1 MHERSVYISD
11 MSGVENSQQQLA
23 EQMSCDELCH
33 IHYGRILQLCRLL
46 LVNHPEAEEV
56 AQEVF
61 LKLVQEYQR
70 SVQIRSWEAWLVRV
84 AVNACHDRRRSVWW
98 KWWRT
103 LSDSIQQEDLPSP
116 SRTPE
121 EYLLT
126 REERE
131 QVWNALHALSAR
143 QREVFVLRRIE
154 GWSTEEVAA
163 TLGLTAGSIKRHLFH
178 ALRHLEK
185 ARRGQT

>member
-1 MHERSVYISD
+1 
-11 MSGVENSQQQLA
+11 MSAAKTPQQKPTD
-23 EQMSCDELCH
+23 QMSCDELCH
-33 IHYGRILQLCRLL
+33 IHYGRVQQLCRLL
-46 LVNHPEAEEV
+46 LVNRYDAEEV

-70 SVQIRSWEAWLVRV
+70 PVQIRSWEAWLVRV
-84 AVNACHDRRRSVWW
+84 AVNACRDRRRSVWW
-98 KWWRT
+98 QWWRAP
-103 LSDSIQQEDLPSP
+103 SNSIQQEDLPSP

-121 EYLLT
+121 EHLLT

-131 QVWNALHALSAR
+131 HVWNALHALSAR

-154 GWSTEEVAA
+154 GWSTEEVAK

>member
-1 MHERSVYISD
+1 
-11 MSGVENSQQQLA
+11 MSAADNPQPKPNEHA
-23 EQMSCDELCH
+23 SCDELCH
-33 IHYGRILQLCRLL
+33 LHYGRVLQLCRLL
-46 LVNHPEAEEV
+46 LADRHDAQEV

-84 AVNACHDRRRSVWW
+84 TINACHDRRRSAWW

-103 LSDSIQQEDLPSP
+103 RGTSLQENYLPSHNH
-116 SRTPE
+116 TPE
-121 EYLLT
+121 EQLLT
-126 REERE
+126 REKRE
-131 QVWNALHALSAR
+131 HVWHALQALSTR

-154 GWSTEEVAA
+154 GWSTEEVAE
-163 TLGLTAGSIKRHLFH
+163 TLSLTAGSIKRHLFH

-185 ARRGQT
+185 ASRGQT